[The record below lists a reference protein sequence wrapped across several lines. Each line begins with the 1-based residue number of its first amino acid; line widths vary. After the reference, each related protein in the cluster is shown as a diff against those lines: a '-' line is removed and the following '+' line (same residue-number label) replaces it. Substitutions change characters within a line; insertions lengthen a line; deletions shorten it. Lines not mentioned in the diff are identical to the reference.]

1 MRRRHARCRA
11 GTTAPLHAGAEA
23 RARFCTMAQSD
34 LMLPRQEHEA
44 ATVGQQ
50 VGKAVRASRG

>member
-23 RARFCTMAQSD
+23 QARFCTMAQSD
-34 LMLPRQEHEA
+34 LMLPRA
-44 ATVGQQ
+44 RSMRPQQ
-50 VGKAVRASRG
+50 WGNR